1 MTYDHRVTGQVIRKL
16 RETSVPSGQESCSPS
31 ALTPTFDKEPHLTKN
46 RKNRHLWRFFQA
58 DDQIR
63 TGDLILTKDALYRL
77 SYISAFLERENYHTT
92 RALDLQ

>member
-1 MTYDHRVTGQVIRKL
+1 MNAVENAKRKSP
-16 RETSVPSGQESCSPS
+16 ET
-31 ALTPTFDKEPHLTKN
+31 LM
-46 RKNRHLWRFFQA
+46 FQGFSYGA

-92 RALDLQ
+92 QALDLQ

>member
-1 MTYDHRVTGQVIRKL
+1 MHFYRKIAPK
-16 RETSVPSGQESCSPS
+16 R
-31 ALTPTFDKEPHLTKN
+31 K
-46 RKNRHLWRFFQA
+46 KNRHFWRFFQA

>member
-1 MTYDHRVTGQVIRKL
+1 MKGSDA
-16 RETSVPSGQESCSPS
+16 ES
-31 ALTPTFDKEPHLTKN
+31 FKN
-46 RKNRHLWRFFQA
+46 RPKQRKRTRISASPCGA

-92 RALDLQ
+92 QALDLQ

>member
-1 MTYDHRVTGQVIRKL
+1 MTYDHRITGQVIRKL
-16 RETSVPSGQESCSPS
+16 REKLQCLQGKNSAHRQPSP
-31 ALTPTFDKEPHLTKN
+31 LHLTKN
-46 RKNRHLWRFFQA
+46 RKNRHFWRFFQA

-92 RALDLQ
+92 QALDLQ